1 MDILKKYKYLLCALG
16 VVLFI
21 AIPIGLNW
29 LLQLNCPLDNV
40 ISNNNSG
47 PGVWLAFWGAYLS
60 ACGSFAM
67 ALVAYLQNKETQI
80 QNKLFNDIAAKE
92 RECDSLE
99 NIIIENEKT
108 HSFSMFMEISE
119 YCFLGKYAD
128 ASKQL
133 TLCEDNIQAASLKMT
148 KFSKNPDYTSYGD
161 IVAAINQ
168 ICFDLLCIMHEIIN
182 YAENGT
188 AEKIINHDFRQYLLT
203 KKLNIGEGDKEKKDV
218 IGAFVEYA
226 WGKYHIVEKESGNT
240 LYYNFRREGF
250 DLLLKER
257 EKAEQLRN
265 TQS

>member
-1 MDILKKYKYLLCALG
+1 MNIIKDKIVYVLV

-21 AIPIGLNW
+21 TIPIVLNW

-67 ALVAYLQNKETQI
+67 AWVAYNQNKKTLI
-80 QNKLFNDIAAKE
+80 QNNLFYKITAKE

-99 NIIIENEKT
+99 NIIVENEKI
-108 HSFSMFMEISE
+108 HSFSMSMEISE

-133 TLCEDNIQAASLKMT
+133 TLCEENIQTAALRMPRLSQ
-148 KFSKNPDYTSYGD
+148 NPDCKPYGD
-161 IVAAINQ
+161 TIAAINQ
-168 ICFDLLCIMHEIIN
+168 ICCDLLCIMHEIIN

-188 AEKIINHDFRQYLLT
+188 AEKITNHDFRQYLLI
-203 KKLNIGEGDKEKKDV
+203 KKVNIGESDKEKKDV

-240 LYYNFRREGF
+240 LYYNFRQKGL
-250 DLLLKER
+250 DLLLQER
-257 EKAEQLRN
+257 EKAVKLAKKQL
-265 TQS
+265 